1 MSRATPPQATT
12 LEVTISKIFPA
23 GAGWQAASL
32 YADKLGFAADSA
44 SFALTTGV
52 GDGIA
57 VAAGHTGY
65 YAVGNRAE
73 IIASTFTPSTRRLLS
88 RRLISTQIKKATV
101 DSSIDM
107 GEQAGV
113 GVWLGSAAVC
123 SGALWQPL
131 VNALQAS
138 EKLPFEAVAGMTAV
152 GCGGAFLTGL
162 RVGRAVMPW
171 VPDCDSANFAT
182 DAYLSM
188 AIGGASS
195 FFVDT
200 DVAYLG
206 GEGNFL
212 RPIVG
217 VEDFDSDLLG
227 VAKAGTSTALGFVA
241 FQSVQNVTFKAGT
254 AWLDPADEP
263 VAVKE
268 EVTGPQASFS

>member
-65 YAVGNRAE
+65 YAA
-73 IIASTFTPSTRRLLS
+73 
-88 RRLISTQIKKATV
+88 KKAVADRT
-101 DSSIDM
+101 IDM
-107 GEQAGV
+107 GEQAGL

-171 VPDCDSANFAT
+171 VPDCDSGNFAT

-195 FFVDT
+195 FFVGT

-217 VEDFDSDLLG
+217 VEDLDSDLLG

-241 FQSVQNVTFKAGT
+241 FQSVQNVAFKSGT
-254 AWLDPADEP
+254 AWLDPAESPEP
-263 VAVKE
+263 VKE